1 MDFPQFLEGVVSPI
15 YIFNTH
21 KFPILL
27 TFNKGGGHT
36 PDAIR
41 QRDVTFHFSKA
52 NKSVYNTVEIF
63 GCCSKCYRLF
73 NKILQRANLSTFQ
86 NQKIAPHCRIAFGV
100 CGPLWS
106 PRMRLS
112 VVVLVL
118 IRPLSCIN
126 GF

>member
-1 MDFPQFLEGVVSPI
+1 MDFPPFLEGVVSPI
-15 YIFNTH
+15 YIFDTH

-27 TFNKGGGHT
+27 TFSKGRHT
-36 PDAIR
+36 TDAIR
-41 QRDVTFHFSKA
+41 QRGVTFHFSKA

-63 GCCSKCYRLF
+63 GCCSKCYKLF
-73 NKILQRANLSTFQ
+73 NKIFAKSKFVDFSKP
-86 NQKIAPHCRIAFGV
+86 KIAPQCRIGSGV

-106 PRMRLS
+106 PPMRLS